1 MTVGVVVAEGSCAA
15 REFKLSGP
23 DLTFVQMSSN
33 PDLANLR
40 NLLSIVLGAR
50 ISRVHARSEC
60 LSYFCA
66 RRQTNNVFL
75 QGTLAP
81 SMYINVQW
89 NSHMT
94 CRRYFG
100 PILCT
105 RLILSLTVSPSP
117 APRILPCVYVADGK
131 GDAWIDFLFIAIFDS
146 CTLISSVVSD
156 FLTEK

>member
-33 PDLANLR
+33 RDLANLR

-50 ISRVHARSEC
+50 ISRVHARSEYF
-60 LSYFCA
+60 SYFCA

-81 SMYINVQW
+81 SMYFNVQW

-94 CRRYFG
+94 CTRYFG
-100 PILCT
+100 PILYAT
-105 RLILSLTVSPSP
+105 HFIIDSQSV
-117 APRILPCVYVADGK
+117 AGAQNLPLRVRGRWRRGCLD
-131 GDAWIDFLFIAIFDS
+131 
-146 CTLISSVVSD
+146 
-156 FLTEK
+156 